1 MKMNI
6 ISDKPL
12 ILDYSNLSETG
23 FFHMHVSSILRD
35 CNDISKGVNGLC
47 RAGAFGRLTHILQLA
62 GAPEPIILN
71 VINDPEAEL
80 TYELA

>member
-6 ISDKPL
+6 ISEKPL
-12 ILDYSNLSETG
+12 ILDYSNLSEIG
-23 FFHMHVSSILRD
+23 FIHMHVSSILRD
-35 CNDISKGVNGLC
+35 PNDMSKGVNGLC

-62 GAPEPIILN
+62 GAPEPIILS

-80 TYELA
+80 SYELV